1 MIGRVLGIGRDFPY
15 RVLIRVPAGAGHP
28 MLDQMHEFCRARD
41 MTYRAHELPRKPGVH
56 EYVVWCFANPI
67 HAHVFR
73 RHFGGERITIT
84 EEFRRERPDRG

>member
-1 MIGRVLGIGRDFPY
+1 
-15 RVLIRVPAGAGHP
+15 
-28 MLDQMHEFCRARD
+28 MLDDMHEFCRARE
-41 MTYRAHELPRKPGVH
+41 MTYRTHELPRKPGVR

-84 EEFRRERPDRG
+84 EEFRREKPDRG